1 MATPS
6 PYRSLPPERRLA
18 LVTHVIKGSKEGRAT
33 FVQRLAARGGFR
45 VITLQQWP
53 ADKLAAEVVRTKAE
67 SSNDELDLLHL
78 LYVTLEP
85 AIQITFLD
93 AAGVKHDNG
102 NIAEDLTSPYSDAAG
117 VARGAATVQAQHG
130 DDGVRYLR
138 TLARYAR
145 TDWPGIEDLIAGID
159 GGVTPTR

>member
-18 LVTHVIKGSKEGRAT
+18 LVTHVIKAGKEGRAT

-45 VITLQQWP
+45 VTTLQQWP
-53 ADKLAAEVVRTKAE
+53 AEKLAAEIVRTKVE

-93 AAGVKHDNG
+93 TAGVKHDNG

-117 VARGAATVQAQHG
+117 VSRGAAKVRAQHG
-130 DDGVRYLR
+130 EDGMRYLR
-138 TLARYAR
+138 TLSRYAR
-145 TDWPGIEDLIAGID
+145 NDWPGIDEVVASLE
-159 GGVTPTR
+159 GGVETPR